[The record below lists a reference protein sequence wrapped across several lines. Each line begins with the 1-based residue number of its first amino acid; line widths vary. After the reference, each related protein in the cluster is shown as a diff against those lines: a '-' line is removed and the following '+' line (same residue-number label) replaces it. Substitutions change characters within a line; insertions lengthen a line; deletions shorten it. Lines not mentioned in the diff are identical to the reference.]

1 MTSTWNFPGEGGGIS
16 GADKDAVILSICAGQ
31 YGGIKTLP
39 NGTVAIHQNTQPA
52 SVLRQGG
59 PTMALLVGSSLWGV
73 LWWPLRHFNA
83 AGLRGAWLILAVYL
97 LLAIP
102 AGLWSW
108 HRRHELRQHGR
119 TLVGLLLLGG
129 WTNVAFMLALV
140 HGEVIRILLLFYLSP
155 VWAIFAAR
163 IFLKEAIGWRGGLAA
178 LLAVSGSALVVSNG
192 QGFSLADL
200 DTNDLLAI
208 SSGLAFA
215 LSNVILRADTA
226 LGDVHRATAV
236 WWGCVL
242 IALPFAFFQYLPALP
257 LPEYGYLLA
266 FSWLWIAGATV
277 AVQFGVARMPVS
289 VSAVIMPFE
298 VIVGALS
305 AWWLAGEA
313 PTLLELFGGILI
325 LLAALLQI
333 TRSQGHPI
341 LLGGVEMEKGEL

>member
-1 MTSTWNFPGEGGGIS
+1 MPGIFL
-16 GADKDAVILSICAGQ
+16 AAVAEFLALTKVLGFCRFVQDNTAELKLCQ
-31 YGGIKTLP
+31 
-39 NGTVAIHQNTQPA
+39 NGTVAIHQNTPPA
-52 SVLRQGG
+52 SALRQGG
-59 PTMALLVGSSLWGV
+59 PTIALLVGSSLWGV

-83 AGLRGAWLILAVYL
+83 AGLRGAWLIFAVYL

-108 HRRHELRQHGR
+108 RRRHELRQHGR

-178 LLAVSGSALVVSNG
+178 LLAVGGSALVVSNG
-192 QGFSLADL
+192 QGVSLADL

-215 LSNVILRADTA
+215 LSNVILRADTV

-313 PTLLELFGGILI
+313 PTLLELFGGTLI
-325 LLAALLQI
+325 LAAALLQI